1 MFVELDNELVE
12 NGTGDEIACSMQTH
26 IFAGERLDSMDGV
39 QVRMQTCIVGVVLDA
54 LPTRWKSF
62 HLEARHAITD
72 ERRAG
77 PNTDRRATCQQNLL
91 RCQRAVII
99 VGQVSTGS
107 RSACRI
113 ESLLTAVAT
122 VVDLNLPWEQLGKVL
137 KQSRPMAVLGV
148 DQQVVFVWE
157 WLAGQG

>member
-1 MFVELDNELVE
+1 
-12 NGTGDEIACSMQTH
+12 
-26 IFAGERLDSMDGV
+26 
-39 QVRMQTCIVGVVLDA
+39 
-54 LPTRWKSF
+54 
-62 HLEARHAITD
+62 
-72 ERRAG
+72 
-77 PNTDRRATCQQNLL
+77 
-91 RCQRAVII
+91 VII

-122 VVDLNLPWEQLGKVL
+122 VEDLNLPWEQLGKVL

-157 WLAGQG
+157 WLAGQGSMGGPVT